1 MQRVQV
7 LAFLASS
14 FSARSGSLMRFAS
27 ARRGSSGS
35 CQFCVIDAAL
45 PDDVLRKEHSGGA
58 GVPRPCREL
67 SPPTHRRV
75 SLFFLCLQTS
85 PALPICCWGSL
96 GPLGLEGCWGAL
108 GPLGLHEDVRAMLD
122 DMPKGQ

>member
-7 LAFLASS
+7 LASLASS

-35 CQFCVIDAAL
+35 CQFCAIDAAL

-67 SPPTHRRV
+67 SPDIQPTAV
-75 SLFFLCLQTS
+75 SLLFLCLQTR
-85 PALPICCWGSL
+85 PALPISCR
-96 GPLGLEGCWGAL
+96 GAL
-108 GPLGLHEDVRAMLD
+108 GPLGLH
-122 DMPKGQ
+122 